1 MGWFPILVVALS
13 VSAPPTQCSCDAGVL
28 HSYSLGP
35 GDVDLGEMN
44 LFEPSPGRLLL
55 LKRPSGTDSV
65 QVYGTSDSAMW
76 RRMQRQREAALS
88 HLVASSGVA
97 QSRVLYRLSND
108 DSVLERSVDGGQSW
122 INAQLR
128 FQRGNSAQEL
138 DRKRMK
144 ITIVGTNGL
153 TLYGRLYRRAG
164 LKDLSDSHV
173 ASWPGV
179 YVSRDGGDEWQP
191 FARDLVVGTVVA
203 EHGGSVF
210 AVSTSGIVESR
221 DNGRS
226 WSAASMANHLPKS
239 LPITGAENAPPDRRE
254 KFLAVYQMEF
264 SADNPDSVFLVTNG
278 GLFITRDAGKNWCLT
293 TFGSDMF
300 NMVSSVAL
308 ANTSGSHVFV
318 TTVDRS
324 GPLLWESKNG
334 GQSFQRITLGR

>member
-1 MGWFPILVVALS
+1 MGWFPILVVALF
-13 VSAPPTQCSCDAGVL
+13 VSSPPSQCSCDTGFL

-44 LFEPSPGRLLL
+44 LFESSTGRLLL

-65 QVYGTSDSAMW
+65 QVYETGASGTW
-76 RRMQRQREAALS
+76 RRVRRQDEVAVN
-88 HLVASSGVA
+88 HLVGSSGPA
-97 QSRVLYRLSND
+97 QSRVLYRLSTD
-108 DSVLERSVDGGQSW
+108 DSMLERSVDGGQSW
-122 INAQLR
+122 ITAKLR
-128 FQRGNSAQEL
+128 FQSGDSVQEM
-138 DRKRMK
+138 DRKRLK

-153 TLYGRLYRRAG
+153 TLYGRVYKRAG
-164 LKDLSDSHV
+164 LKGLSDSDI

-179 YVSRDGGDEWQP
+179 YVSRDGGNEWQP
-191 FARDLVVGTVVA
+191 FARDLVVGTAVV

-210 AVSTSGIVESR
+210 GVSASGLVESK

-226 WSAASMANHLPKS
+226 WSAALMAYLLPKS
-239 LPITGAENAPPDRRE
+239 FLITGTEKAPPDRRE
-254 KFLAVYQMEF
+254 KSLAVYQMEF
-264 SADNPDSVFLVTNG
+264 PDDNPDSVFLVTNG
-278 GLFITRDAGKNWCLT
+278 GLFITHDAGKNWCLA

-308 ANTSGSHVFV
+308 ANTSSSHVFV
-318 TTVDRS
+318 TTMDRS